1 LAAKK
6 RNRAKRP
13 RRPAFRVRQAG
24 LKDLPILVHQRRAMW
39 RDLGVKERKEL
50 DRADKVY
57 ERWARSRIKNK
68 TLFGWVAESGDRVLG
83 GGCLWLVPV
92 QPRPESNFWPQ
103 PTGAKQGSS
112 RWVTPYLLSMYTE
125 PDSRGLGVAS
135 EVVETA
141 VEWCRSNGYP
151 QLRLHASEMGRKV
164 YLKHGFQRTWE
175 MRRRIKKLSEDC

>member
-1 LAAKK
+1 LATKK
-6 RNRAKRP
+6 KKKARKT
-13 RRPAFRVRQAG
+13 RRLPFRVRKAT
-24 LKDLPILVHQRRAMW
+24 LKELPVLVNQRRAMW
-39 RDLGVKERKEL
+39 RDLGVKDKREL
-50 DRADKVY
+50 DMADKVY
-57 ERWARSRIKNK
+57 ERWARSRMKNE
-68 TLFGWVAESGDRVLG
+68 TLLGWVAESGDRVLG
-83 GGCLWLVPV
+83 GGCLWLAPV

-135 EVVETA
+135 EVVEIA

-164 YLKHGFQRTWE
+164 YLKHGFKRTWE
-175 MRRRIKKLSEDC
+175 MRRRIKKL